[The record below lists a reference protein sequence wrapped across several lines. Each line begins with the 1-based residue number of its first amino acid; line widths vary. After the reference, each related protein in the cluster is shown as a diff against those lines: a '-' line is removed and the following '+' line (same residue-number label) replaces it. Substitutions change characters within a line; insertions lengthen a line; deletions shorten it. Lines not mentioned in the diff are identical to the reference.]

1 MGDHSEPSIVQHSE
15 SSTVTLTGRTSG
27 LHPIPRFSLA
37 VAAESTKSWSEAHR
51 VVRTQFNNRSPRQK
65 FVMNFSSLPVLK
77 HVPDTLAIAV
87 LITFPGAPAPFNIE
101 FQFKC
106 RDASDR

>member
-1 MGDHSEPSIVQHSE
+1 
-15 SSTVTLTGRTSG
+15 VTLTGGMSG
-27 LHPIPRFSLA
+27 LHPIPSLSLA
-37 VAAESTKSWSEAHR
+37 VAAGRTKSWSEAYQ
-51 VVRTQFNNRSPRQK
+51 VVRTEFSNISPRQK
-65 FVMNFSSLPVLK
+65 FVMNFSSLPGSK

-87 LITFPGAPAPFNIE
+87 LITFPGTPAPFNIE